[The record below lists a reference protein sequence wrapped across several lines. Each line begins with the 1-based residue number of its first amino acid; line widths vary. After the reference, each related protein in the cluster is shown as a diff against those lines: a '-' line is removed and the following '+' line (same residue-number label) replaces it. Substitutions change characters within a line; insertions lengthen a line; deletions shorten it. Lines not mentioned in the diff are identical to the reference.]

1 MHIFVYSF
9 YITKLRL
16 KQWPSLL
23 IYSKDVEVNK
33 SSLIAS
39 CQSETSSTIPSL
51 DVDGYA
57 GISVPWKTSKEVTL
71 EGKSLIMSRFYIIST
86 SCTHSLIF
94 LLMTTNIILI
104 IYGAL
109 KWKRRTDLTELK
121 KFYVNYIFLAIRHCD

>member
-1 MHIFVYSF
+1 MIIV
-9 YITKLRL
+9 II
-16 KQWPSLL
+16 

-71 EGKSLIMSRFYIIST
+71 EGKSLIMSRFYVMST
-86 SCTHSLIF
+86 SCTQSYLFIDI
-94 LLMTTNIILI
+94 TT
-104 IYGAL
+104 Y
-109 KWKRRTDLTELK
+109 
-121 KFYVNYIFLAIRHCD
+121 Y